1 MSSDIGIYGLTN
13 QGVNLALN
21 FASNGFL
28 VTVGN
33 KSSDKIKECIDLA
46 EKADLEEKVR
56 GIKDAA
62 EFCKNLKTP
71 RVVLLLAKPGSSID
85 RNLQKIAPS
94 LEAGDIV
101 IDGSCDSVVE
111 CDRRRAELEEKQV
124 QYATMAIAGSDDD
137 ARKGPA
143 FLVSGAKETF
153 DAVEPML
160 SKVAAKMN
168 DRACVGL
175 VGSGSLAAFVKMLVD
190 GLELGEC
197 ELLAEQYDLQRQMH
211 LNNPEM
217 SETFSTWNEGEQ
229 ASFLLATT
237 ATILAKKDT
246 DVEGCKPSDNFL
258 VDRIVDQAPAKRCAA
273 DVPGESVTATTS
285 GSVLSSAMFARF
297 ASSSRE
303 ERSKVNGTVKA
314 PKFDWGR
321 MDLQEV
327 LRDLPEAYACE
338 RVVMYAQAF
347 AMLAAA
353 ASKQQWEVK
362 SGEVARVLSGG
373 NVLRGK
379 LLESIAEVFEKEPA
393 TENLLASEKFATLLK
408 EKQCAWRR
416 VMSLTVMAGV
426 TAPTGMA
433 ALSYYDAMCT
443 KRLPGAMVQCLRD
456 CLLEEGFER
465 VDKEKGELFS
475 CRWNK

>member
-1 MSSDIGIYGLTN
+1 M
-13 QGVNLALN
+13 
-21 FASNGFL
+21 
-28 VTVGN
+28 
-33 KSSDKIKECIDLA
+33 
-46 EKADLEEKVR
+46 
-56 GIKDAA
+56 
-62 EFCKNLKTP
+62 
-71 RVVLLLAKPGSSID
+71 
-85 RNLQKIAPS
+85 
-94 LEAGDIV
+94 

-124 QYATMAIAGSDDD
+124 QYATMVIAGSDDD

-160 SKVAAKMN
+160 SKVAAKVN

-273 DVPGESVTATTS
+273 DVPGESVAATTS

-303 ERSKVNGTVKA
+303 ERSKG
-314 PKFDWGR
+314 GS
-321 MDLQEV
+321 
-327 LRDLPEAYACE
+327 
-338 RVVMYAQAF
+338 
-347 AMLAAA
+347 AM
-353 ASKQQWEVK
+353 
-362 SGEVARVLSGG
+362 
-373 NVLRGK
+373 
-379 LLESIAEVFEKEPA
+379 
-393 TENLLASEKFATLLK
+393 
-408 EKQCAWRR
+408 
-416 VMSLTVMAGV
+416 
-426 TAPTGMA
+426 
-433 ALSYYDAMCT
+433 
-443 KRLPGAMVQCLRD
+443 RL
-456 CLLEEGFER
+456 
-465 VDKEKGELFS
+465 
-475 CRWNK
+475 